1 MIAEDAK
8 ILSRD
13 NRKRFFSRVSS
24 CMLFYFFF
32 FFPLPLIF
40 LVFLLIQIYI
50 IFSQEVIMDVVSNS
64 LSKKLGIEEITWFF
78 KISFYIFSFLFD
90 VTFLCCLWS
99 SSYIVFDA
107 VSLLLCRWLNE
118 YVYLTLCII
127 PLLHYI
133 SQIYIYIYTVIFWS
147 FWMK

>member
-1 MIAEDAK
+1 MIAEDAR

-64 LSKKLGIEEITWFF
+64 LSKKLGIEEIT
-78 KISFYIFSFLFD
+78 
-90 VTFLCCLWS
+90 
-99 SSYIVFDA
+99 
-107 VSLLLCRWLNE
+107 
-118 YVYLTLCII
+118 
-127 PLLHYI
+127 
-133 SQIYIYIYTVIFWS
+133 
-147 FWMK
+147 